1 VRYGHDSRVMRG
13 GALELG
19 VFELDSQGRRCFRP
33 DAPAFPALDDI
44 IDRLDPA
51 ATALRKFDR
60 ALAAWPQPDL
70 VGRLLAALDA
80 VHSCGADG
88 SAITFSELMTYR
100 TSLRL
105 APNPADA
112 AAVTACAEALEAEPR
127 QVDPVAAALRIHR
140 RLSAARLE
148 MTADGLKARS
158 NGALDREAAGGLLYY
173 TRPASVAAALEDWRT
188 FTLGFDLEAPELVR
202 QILSHWMFEHIHPFA
217 EGNSR
222 IGRLL
227 VPLMLRSKGAAISP
241 CAFLGEAVHAGRKV
255 YVDALRAARLSGD
268 MTAWTRLMLMFL
280 ERTATANL
288 ARLDRL
294 AAVGQTWRRIAAGS
308 RPGSMVHKLVPFA
321 LTRPAF
327 TRRDALDAVG
337 GTAAALSTAAL
348 RLIEAGVLTSADPA
362 APDPLFEA
370 PAVLEIFDRFR
381 EA

>member
-1 VRYGHDSRVMRG
+1 MRG

-19 VFELDSQGRRCFRP
+19 VFELDSHGRRCFRP
-33 DAPAFPALDDI
+33 DTPAFPALDDI
-44 IDRLDPA
+44 IDRLEP
-51 ATALRKFDR
+51 ATAVLRKFDR
-60 ALAAWPQPDL
+60 ALAAWPRPDL
-70 VGRLLAALDA
+70 VGRLFAALDA

-88 SAITFSELMTYR
+88 SATTFSELMAYR
-100 TSLRL
+100 TSLRT
-105 APNPADA
+105 APDLADA
-112 AAVTACAEALEAEPR
+112 AEVAACAVALEAEPR
-127 QVDPVAAALRIHR
+127 KVDPVAAALRIHR
-140 RLSAARLE
+140 RLSAARHE
-148 MTADGLKARS
+148 MTVDGLKARS
-158 NGALDREAAGGLLYY
+158 NGALDREATGSLLYY
-173 TRPASVAAALEDWRT
+173 TRPASVTAALEDWRT

-202 QILSHWMFEHIHPFA
+202 QILSHWMFEHIHPFTD
-217 EGNSR
+217 GNSR

-227 VPLMLRSKGAAISP
+227 VPLMLRSKGAANSP
-241 CAFLGEAVHAGRKV
+241 CAFFGEAVHAGRKV
-255 YVDALRAARLSGD
+255 YVDGLRAARLSGD

-280 ERTATANL
+280 ERTGAANL

-294 AAVGQTWRRIAAGS
+294 AAVGQAWRRIALSS

-381 EA
+381 DV

>member
-1 VRYGHDSRVMRG
+1 MRG

-19 VFELDSQGRRCFRP
+19 VFELDAQGRRCFRP
-33 DAPAFPALDDI
+33 DAPAFPELDDI
-44 IDRLDPA
+44 YDRLDPA
-51 ATALRKFDR
+51 ATALRKLDR
-60 ALAAWPQPDL
+60 ALAAWPRPDR
-70 VGRLLAALDA
+70 VGRLFAALDA

-88 SAITFSELMTYR
+88 SATTFSELMAYR
-100 TSLRL
+100 TSSRA
-105 APNPADA
+105 APDPEDA
-112 AAVTACAEALEAEPR
+112 AWVAACAEIPSTEPDKI
-127 QVDPVAAALRIHR
+127 DPIAAALRIHR
-140 RLSAARLE
+140 RLTTPRQDL
-148 MTADGLKARS
+148 TVPPDGLKRRS
-158 NGALDREAAGGLLYY
+158 NGTLDRDATGSLLYY

-188 FTLGFDLEAPELVR
+188 FTLGFDLDTPELVR
-202 QILSHWMFEHIHPFA
+202 QVLSHWMFEHIHPFPD
-217 EGNSR
+217 GNGR

-227 VPLMLRSKGAAISP
+227 VPLMLRSKGAAKFP
-241 CAFLGEAVHAGRKV
+241 CACFGEAVHRGRKV

-294 AAVGQTWRRIAAGS
+294 AALRNAWHRIAAGS

-327 TRRDALDAVG
+327 TRRDAIEAIG

-348 RLIEAGVLTSADPA
+348 RLIEAGVLTTADAA

-370 PAVLEIFDRFR
+370 PAVLDIFDRFR
-381 EA
+381 EADLL

>member
-1 VRYGHDSRVMRG
+1 MRG

-33 DAPAFPALDDI
+33 DTPAFPVIDDVF
-44 IDRLDPA
+44 DRLDPA

-60 ALAAWPQPDL
+60 ALAGWRRPDL
-70 VGRLLAALDA
+70 VGRLFAALDA

-88 SAITFSELMTYR
+88 SAMTFSELMAYR
-100 TSLRL
+100 TSLRI
-105 APNPADA
+105 ARDAGEA
-112 AAVTACAEALEAEPR
+112 AAVAACADIPATEPSKI
-127 QVDPVAAALRIHR
+127 DPAAAALRIHR
-140 RLSAARLE
+140 RLAA
-148 MTADGLKARS
+148 AGQGSSDGLKLRP
-158 NGALDREAAGGLLYY
+158 NGTLDRDATDSLLYY

-202 QILSHWMFEHIHPFA
+202 QILAHWMFEHIQPFPD
-217 EGNSR
+217 GNSR

-227 VPLMLRSKGAAISP
+227 VPLMLRSKGATYGP
-241 CAFLGEAVHAGRKV
+241 CALFGEAVHRGRRV
-255 YVDALRAARLSGD
+255 YVDGLRAARLSGD

-288 ARLDRL
+288 VRLDRL
-294 AAVGQTWRRIAAGS
+294 AALEAEWRRTALGS

-321 LTRPAF
+321 LTRPVF
-327 TRRDALDAVG
+327 TRRDALETIG

-348 RLIEAGVLTSADPA
+348 RLIEAGVLTTADAA

-370 PAVLEIFDRFR
+370 PAVLDIFDRFR
-381 EA
+381 E

>member
-1 VRYGHDSRVMRG
+1 
-13 GALELG
+13 LELG

-33 DAPAFPALDDI
+33 DTPAFPELDDV

-60 ALAAWPQPDL
+60 ALASWPRPDL
-70 VGRLLAALDA
+70 VGRLFAALDA

-88 SAITFSELMTYR
+88 SALTFSELMAYR

-105 APNPADA
+105 ARDAGEA
-112 AAVTACAEALEAEPR
+112 AAVAACADIPGAEPIKI
-127 QVDPVAAALRIHR
+127 DPVAAALRIHR
-140 RLSAARLE
+140 RQFIAGHDPAP
-148 MTADGLKARS
+148 DGLKLNP
-158 NGALDREAAGGLLYY
+158 NGTLDRDATGSLLYY
-173 TRPASVAAALEDWRT
+173 TRPASVAAALEDWRS
-188 FTLGFDLEAPELVR
+188 FTLGFDLDAPDLVR
-202 QILSHWMFEHIHPFA
+202 QVLSYWMFEHIHPFPD
-217 EGNSR
+217 GNSR

-227 VPLMLRSKGAAISP
+227 VPLMLRSKGATRTA
-241 CAFLGEAVHAGRKV
+241 CAFFGEAVHRGRKV
-255 YVDALRAARLSGD
+255 YVDGLRAARLSGD

-294 AAVGQTWRRIAAGS
+294 AALSHAWRRVTADS

-327 TRRDALDAVG
+327 TRRDALEALG
-337 GTAAALSTAAL
+337 GTAAALNTAAL
-348 RLIEAGVLTSADPA
+348 RLVEAGVLTTADPA
-362 APDPLFEA
+362 APDPLYEA
-370 PAVLEIFDRFR
+370 PAVLDIFDRFR

>member
-1 VRYGHDSRVMRG
+1 MRG

-33 DAPAFPALDDI
+33 DAPAFPVIDDI

-51 ATALRKFDR
+51 AAALRKFDR
-60 ALAAWPQPDL
+60 ALAGWRRPDL
-70 VGRLLAALDA
+70 VGRLFAAVDA

-105 APNPADA
+105 APNAEDA
-112 AAVTACAEALEAEPR
+112 AAAAACAEALEAEPQR
-127 QVDPVAAALRIHR
+127 VDPVAAALRIHR
-140 RLSAARLE
+140 RLSMSRRE
-148 MTADGLKARS
+148 SADGLKALS
-158 NGALDREAAGGLLYY
+158 NGALDRDATGGLFYY

-188 FTLGFDLEAPELVR
+188 FSLGFDLDTPELVR
-202 QILSHWMFEHIHPFA
+202 QILAHWMFEHIHPFPDD
-217 EGNSR
+217 NSR

-227 VPLMLRSKGAAISP
+227 VPLMLRSKGAANFP
-241 CAFLGEAVHAGRKV
+241 CAFFAEAVHCGRRV
-255 YVDALRAARLSGD
+255 YVDGLRVARLSGN

-280 ERTATANL
+280 ERTATINL

-294 AAVGQTWRRIAAGS
+294 AAVGQAWRRITAGS

-327 TRRDALDAVG
+327 TRRDALEAMG

-348 RLIEAGVLTSADPA
+348 RLIEAGVLTTPDAA

-370 PAVLEIFDRFR
+370 PAVLDIFDRFR
-381 EA
+381 EAAAGG